1 MAEPAAGPTR
11 LLPRLLPALAA
22 TARLVVAAV
31 FVAAAIPKLLDP
43 AAFSAAIGNYQVFPY
58 WSWNALAALVP
69 MLELVAAAMLL
80 CHNTRRAGALILGSL
95 TLAFIALIASV
106 ILRGVDIECGCF
118 GHSVAAESVGW
129 PLLLRDLL
137 LLAGIAVGGL
147 VGARGTT
154 STNDSW

>member
-1 MAEPAAGPTR
+1 MVEPNA
-11 LLPRLLPALAA
+11 PRRLPALIAVAA
-22 TARLVVAAV
+22 PAARLLVAAV

-43 AAFSAAIGNYQVFPY
+43 LAFSEAISNYRVFPY

-80 CHNTRRAGALILGSL
+80 CRSTRRAGALLLGGL

-106 ILRGVDIECGCF
+106 IVRGVDVECGCF
-118 GHSVAAESVGW
+118 GQSSAPESVGW

-137 LLAGIAVGGL
+137 LLAGIAVASL
-147 VGARGTT
+147 PSAALGADAAA
-154 STNDSW
+154 DSW